1 MELIVITVSNLPKNY
16 WCNDLL
22 SELLWFS
29 LPSWKLFKHWEN
41 TLCIHEELGFF
52 SFFTYI
58 KSHVQRQNLCRVSL
72 GNLSIVFVFSLQTE
86 QKATGY
92 HLIFKF
98 PLCVSVWVCVSVCM
112 WVYEGVVNVVW
123 MSTGVWV
130 CMYVCLSVCL
140 SKLVCKCVW
149 VYECAMSVCVRETV
163 WVCVYHMCTA
173 SHKD

>member
-1 MELIVITVSNLPKNY
+1 MVLIVITVSHLPKNY

-41 TLCIHEELGFF
+41 TLCIHGELCFF
-52 SFFTYI
+52 FFTSI

-72 GNLSIVFVFSLQTE
+72 GNLSIIFVFSLQTE

-98 PLCVSVWVCVSVCM
+98 PLCVSVWVCVSVC
-112 WVYEGVVNVVW
+112 VYVSVKGCCKCCVSDYRCV
-123 MSTGVWV
+123 SL
-130 CMYVCLSVCL
+130 YVCVSLSVCL
-140 SKLVCKCVW
+140 SMLVCKCEW
-149 VYECAMSVCVRETV
+149 VSECVVTVYMRETV
-163 WVCVYHMCTA
+163 
-173 SHKD
+173 